1 MIRQLDAMEAGAALI
16 RIFEQGVASG
26 AISVE
31 DMFDTGHNQRS
42 YLIQS
47 YARDIGNGKTVMMCE
62 TEVLIWRKRWRIAA
76 NATRRAISPLH

>member
-26 AISVE
+26 AISME
-31 DMFDTGHNQRS
+31 DMFDIDTGHNQRS
-42 YLIQS
+42 
-47 YARDIGNGKTVMMCE
+47 RDMGNGKTVMMCE